1 MVGLPRDIIENAKVD
16 GATDF
21 QIFTKIILPL
31 SFPALASPS
40 RSSSSSGPGTT
51 CWWPRCS

>member
-31 SFPALASPS
+31 SFPALAIFRDLPV
-40 RSSSSSGPGTT
+40 PVDLE
-51 CWWPRCS
+51 